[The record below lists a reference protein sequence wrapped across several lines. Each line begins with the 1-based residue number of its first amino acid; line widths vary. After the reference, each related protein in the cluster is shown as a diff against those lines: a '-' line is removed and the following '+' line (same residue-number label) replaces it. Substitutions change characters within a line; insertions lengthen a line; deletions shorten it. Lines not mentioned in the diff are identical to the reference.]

1 MVPVAADATADEI
14 AAFGTANDYQL
25 VRAVDLVR
33 GVAMFK
39 KEVAAQ

>member
-1 MVPVAADATADEI
+1 MAS
-14 AAFGTANDYQL
+14 FGTPNDFQL

-39 KEVAAQ
+39 RVAAQ